1 MRTYIYIFIIS
12 IMCSCASSRNNNF
25 VEHKDSINIKD
36 STVHIYKY
44 HYIDS
49 VRWKDSI
56 STIVDEQGNIKKQ
69 EAWHTK
75 ETISIKHDTATVT
88 KVVNKYINR
97 RITKKIYIKQ
107 KHSLIERLELKFGLW
122 CFSILIV
129 ILLVIAVKH
138 SRRILNFIRRF
149 I

>member
-1 MRTYIYIFIIS
+1 MRAYIYMFIILA
-12 IMCSCASSRNNNF
+12 MCSCASSRSNSF

-69 EAWHTK
+69 EAWHTR
-75 ETISIKHDTATVT
+75 ETISIKHDTTTIT

-122 CFSILIV
+122 CFSILIA
-129 ILLVIAVKH
+129 ILLAIAIKH
-138 SRRILNFIRRF
+138 SRRIINFIRNLL
-149 I
+149 